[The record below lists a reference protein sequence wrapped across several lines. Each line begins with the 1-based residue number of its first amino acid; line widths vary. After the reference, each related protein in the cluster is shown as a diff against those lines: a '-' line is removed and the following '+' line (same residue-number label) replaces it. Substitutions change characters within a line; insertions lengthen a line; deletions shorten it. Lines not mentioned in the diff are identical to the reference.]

1 MGSLHGA
8 MSYLQITASDLSDQ
22 LLKDFLDMETSE
34 IVTMHIQSVDQT
46 AAIKQIKHTI
56 TELDRSKIEEQKKA
70 ARAGYDMDIISSD
83 LATYGKDAKALLMLG
98 TLSTTCFAASTENDD
113 RKTNPAAV
121 TEGAATDTGNTE
133 EEQLPYEVDVDED
146 GSFTFTFGDWEWS
159 TADMKTDGTD
169 ATVSSKVK
177 SYLNLRSGSGMEYEI
192 IGHLL
197 PGEKVQVVSE
207 DGDWYQVVI
216 PERTGYVYKDY
227 VDMLNK
233 EESSGTIDEEFLS
246 MLLFLMM
253 NSMDQAANAIPLTP
267 DGNLTLVDDI
277 GPSSGAGQQFI
288 TLVTKSG
295 NYFYLI
301 IDRNDKGEENVH
313 FLNMVNEADL
323 FALMD
328 EEQVKAFQTAQN
340 ADKAD
345 KTQTAV
351 TTPSATD
358 IAETEANEK
367 AAEVTEKKS
376 TNLLP
381 FVGVIL
387 VLLACGGG
395 YFYLQTRK
403 KKATAQKPD
412 PDADYTED
420 DDDSEEYEIPEDD
433 SDDYSEGTDESGD
446 EE

>member
-1 MGSLHGA
+1 MNIKRMMAG
-8 MSYLQITASDLSDQ
+8 
-22 LLKDFLDMETSE
+22 F
-34 IVTMHIQSVDQT
+34 T
-46 AAIKQIKHTI
+46 AA
-56 TELDRSKIEEQKKA
+56 A
-70 ARAGYDMDIISSD
+70 
-83 LATYGKDAKALLMLG
+83 LMLG
-98 TLSTTCFAASTENDD
+98 MLSTTCFAASAENDD
-113 RKTNPAAV
+113 SKKNPAAV

-146 GSFTFTFGDWEWS
+146 GNFTFTFGDWEWS

-169 ATVSSKVK
+169 AAVSSKVK
-177 SYLNLRSGSGMEYEI
+177 SYLNLRSGSGTEYEI

-227 VDMLNK
+227 VDMLKK
-233 EESSGTIDEEFLS
+233 EEESGTIDEEFLS

-253 NSMDQAANAIPLTP
+253 NSMDQAVNATPLTP

-313 FLNMVNEADL
+313 FLNMVDEADL

-328 EEQVKAFQTAQN
+328 EEQIKAFQTAQDAVN
-340 ADKAD
+340 AEKEEPA
-345 KTQTAV
+345 A
-351 TTPSATD
+351 TPQAPS
-358 IAETEANEK
+358 ETEEPEQQEPPK
-367 AAEVTEKKS
+367 AEKKS
-376 TNLLP
+376 VPVLSII
-381 FVGVIL
+381 GVFIIL
-387 VLLACGGG
+387 IACGGG
-395 YFYLQTRK
+395 YFMMQTKK
-403 KKATAQKPD
+403 KKAAEQRPD

-433 SDDYSEGTDESGD
+433 SDDDSDEVVEDGDYSEGTDESGD